1 MTEGGS
7 PGQWW
12 YELGGQAAGP
22 VSTDELRAMVQRGAL
37 SATSKVIPAGAQVW
51 GTVAGY
57 ESALGLGSPPAP
69 PPPSAPPPSPPPAAS
84 SGWAASPPPRVA
96 PPAPAMPGP
105 PTSDRDFLSALLLSI
120 FLGWLG
126 MDRFYLGWT
135 GLGVL
140 KLLTVGG
147 LGIWWVIDIVLVA
160 TGNLRDRDGLPLRR

>member
-1 MTEGGS
+1 MTESGS

-57 ESALGLGSPPAP
+57 ESDLGLG
-69 PPPSAPPPSPPPAAS
+69 PPSPPPAS
-84 SGWAASPPPRVA
+84 SEWAAPPPPRVA
-96 PPAPAMPGP
+96 PPAPAMPGS

-126 MDRFYLGWT
+126 IDRFYLGWT

-147 LGIWWVIDIVLVA
+147 LGIWWVIDIVLIA
-160 TGNLRDRDGLPLRR
+160 TGNLRDRDRLPLRR

>member
-12 YELGGQAAGP
+12 YEVGGQAAGP
-22 VSTDELRAMVQRGAL
+22 VPTDELRAMVQRGAL
-37 SATSKVIPAGAQVW
+37 SATSRVIPAGAQVW

-57 ESALGLGSPPAP
+57 ESALGLG
-69 PPPSAPPPSPPPAAS
+69 PPAAS
-84 SGWAASPPPRVA
+84 EWAASPPPRVA
-96 PPAPAMPGP
+96 PQAPAMPGP

-126 MDRFYLGWT
+126 IDRFYLGWT

-147 LGIWWVIDIVLVA
+147 LGIWWVIDIVLIA
-160 TGNLRDRDGLPLRR
+160 TANLRDRAGLALRR